1 MHIDFHQVHE
11 EEYLT
16 EFREL
21 ALSAGATPLAIIKGM
36 RSAPD
41 PKYFVGSGKAQ
52 EIAQSVKETG
62 ARLVLFNHVLSPA
75 QKRNLEQLFQN
86 CSVLDR
92 TELILDIFGQR
103 ARTFEG
109 KLQVELAQLQYL
121 STRLVHGWTHLE
133 RQKGGIGLRG
143 GPGETQL
150 EVDRR
155 LLRHRIKL
163 IKERLEK
170 VRKQRQ
176 LSRRARRRTEIPT
189 VSLIGYTNAGKSTL
203 FHALTEAKVFIANQ
217 LFATL
222 DPTLRRIDLPEIGPV
237 VVADTVGFIRD
248 LPHDLVDAFRA
259 TLEETRLA
267 DLLIHVVDAHHT
279 ERQLFMEEVD
289 HVLTQI
295 GADQVPQLQVYNKV
309 DLSPETSPHL
319 DRDADGQPTRVWLSA
334 LTGEGLPLLKQALV
348 EKLSQAWV
356 NQKIRLLPEEGKLR
370 AALYAAH
377 AVVSEQQAPDG
388 SSTLF
393 IRLSRSSYEKL
404 LGRRD
409 LDTTEE

>member
-1 MHIDFHQVHE
+1 MHIDFHQLHE
-11 EEYLT
+11 EEYLS

-21 ALSAGATPLAIIKGM
+21 ALSAGAMPLAVIKGV

-41 PKYFVGSGKAQ
+41 PKYFVGTGKAQ
-52 EIAQSVKETG
+52 EIVQSVRETG

-75 QKRNLEQLFQN
+75 QKRNLEQLLQN

-170 VRKQRQ
+170 VRKQRH
-176 LSRRARRRTEIPT
+176 LSRRARQRTEVPT

-203 FHALTEAKVFIANQ
+203 FNVLTEAKVYVANQ

-222 DPTLRRIDLPEIGPV
+222 DPTLRRIELPEIGPIV
-237 VVADTVGFIRD
+237 LADTVGFIRD

-259 TLEETRLA
+259 TLEETKAA
-267 DLLIHVVDAHHT
+267 DLLLHVIDAHNP
-279 ERQLFMEEVD
+279 ERQLYLEQVEKV
-289 HVLTQI
+289 VTLI
-295 GADQVPQLQVYNKV
+295 GAEQVPQLQVYNKV
-309 DLSPETSPHL
+309 DQLPDQVPRI
-319 DRDADGQPTRVWLSA
+319 DRDTENQPTRVWLSA
-334 LTGEGLPLLKQALV
+334 LTGAGLPLLKQALM

-356 NQKIRLLPEEGKLR
+356 NQKIHLLPEEGKLR

-377 AVVSEQQAPDG
+377 AVVSEQSELDG
-388 SSTLF
+388 SSTLG
-393 IRLSRSSYEKL
+393 IRLPRSAYEKL
-404 LGRRD
+404 LGGRGHS
-409 LDTTEE
+409 